1 MSVASIRE
9 LLFGAIRNDRVK
21 IIQRDNYV
29 FFSEEYETAQTAAV
43 IIAAP
48 AAGKRIVIKADAIAT
63 DSTSG
68 EVSILGTM
76 GGAST
81 IIAKI
86 YVTKTSA
93 LNQGTIN
100 VPLDEATGVTLTTD
114 TGTDKVLVKLNY
126 VIEDV

>member
-76 GGAST
+76 GEAST

-86 YVTKTSA
+86 YVTRRSV
-93 LNQGTIN
+93 LSQGTIN
-100 VPLDEATGVTLTTD
+100 IPLDEATGVTLTTT

-126 VIEDV
+126 IIEDV